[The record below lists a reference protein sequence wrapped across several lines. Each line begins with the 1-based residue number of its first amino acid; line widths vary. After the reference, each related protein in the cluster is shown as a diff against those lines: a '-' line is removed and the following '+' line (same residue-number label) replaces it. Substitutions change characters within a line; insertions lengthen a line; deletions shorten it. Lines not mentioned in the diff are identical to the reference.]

1 MDIKVGFTENPR
13 ELVIS
18 SDGNRDEVIAKINEA
33 IKGDEGV
40 FNVTDNK
47 GHTFFI
53 NVSEIAYVEL
63 GSANRPAVGFG
74 GA

>member
-13 ELVIS
+13 ELVIAAA
-18 SDGNRDEVIAKINEA
+18 DNREEVLSKISEA
-33 IKGDEGV
+33 IQGEKGILEL
-40 FNVTDNK
+40 TDSK
-47 GHTFFI
+47 GHTFFV
-53 NVSEIAYVEL
+53 NVEEIAYVEV